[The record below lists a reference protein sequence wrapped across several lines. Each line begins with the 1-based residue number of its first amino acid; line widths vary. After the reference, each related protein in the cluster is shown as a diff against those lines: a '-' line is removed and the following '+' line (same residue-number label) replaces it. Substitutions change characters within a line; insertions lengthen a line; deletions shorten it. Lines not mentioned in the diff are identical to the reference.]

1 MAPKLTP
8 EATTLGASI
17 KPPRR
22 PSSTENTGVVKK
34 QSSAD
39 QKKRESSSQ
48 SSKERTAVWQ
58 RKTPKQVCTLMQLC
72 IVQLKACIPVMWS
85 SKSIWYSSTFLQVL
99 GILAIVEKYSDDKIL
114 VLFIE
119 YSDSDTKV
127 ILLIRDLK
135 YLVTRTF

>member
-1 MAPKLTP
+1 MYVNA
-8 EATTLGASI
+8 
-17 KPPRR
+17 
-22 PSSTENTGVVKK
+22 VVYC
-34 QSSAD
+34 
-39 QKKRESSSQ
+39 
-48 SSKERTAVWQ
+48 AVEGMY
-58 RKTPKQVCTLMQLC
+58 TSHVVFET
-72 IVQLKACIPVMWS
+72 
-85 SKSIWYSSTFLQVL
+85 SIWYSSTFLQVL